1 MSRLEK
7 AFIPYGG
14 YYSTPFCKWQGSFQ
28 HENAIEL
35 GARCSK
41 KWFERKQWN
50 PNEELDYL
58 YLGITVGQPSVFYG
72 ASWAATLM
80 GAPDVP
86 GLTLMHA
93 CATSTTTLF
102 QAASA
107 VELGNAGSAYCLMV
121 DRCSNGPHTI
131 WPNPKGP
138 GGEVISENWNMDNM
152 GGDPSTGIAMVQT
165 GEKIARE
172 NGFTKEQADE
182 LTLRR
187 YEQYADALKEDRAFQ
202 KRYMLPVEIA
212 VSKRE
217 TRVVDADEGVT
228 STSRE
233 ALRKLKPTTENGI
246 LSFGGQTHPADGNV
260 GFVVTTRENAA
271 RLSADA
277 GIPIQIVAYGYSR
290 AEKASMPAAP
300 VPAVRMALQRAGLTI
315 HDMKAIKNHN
325 PFIVNDLYLAQ
336 ALDIDAMNFNHYGS
350 SLVFGHPQAPTVG
363 RLLIEAIE
371 ETVLKGGGY
380 ALATGCAAGDNG
392 AAIIVKVG

>member
-1 MSRLEK
+1 MLEK

-41 KWFERKQWN
+41 SWFERKQWN

-58 YLGITVGQPSVFYG
+58 YLGITVGQPRVFYG
-72 ASWAATLM
+72 ASWAAAMM

-86 GLTLMHA
+86 GFTLMHA

-107 VELGNAGSAYCLMV
+107 IELGNARAAYCLMV

-152 GGDPSTGIAMVQT
+152 NGDPSTGVSMVLT
-165 GEKIARE
+165 GEKIAKA

-217 TRVVDADEGVT
+217 TKWVEADEGVT

-233 ALRKLKPTTENGI
+233 ALMKLKPTTENGI

-260 GFVVTTRENAA
+260 GFIVTTRENAA

-277 GIPIQIVAYGYSR
+277 RIPIQIVSYGYSR
-290 AEKASMPAAP
+290 VEKASMPAAP

-336 ALDIDAMNFNHYGS
+336 ELGIDAMNFNHYGS
-350 SLVFGHPQAPTVG
+350 SLVFGHPLAPTVG